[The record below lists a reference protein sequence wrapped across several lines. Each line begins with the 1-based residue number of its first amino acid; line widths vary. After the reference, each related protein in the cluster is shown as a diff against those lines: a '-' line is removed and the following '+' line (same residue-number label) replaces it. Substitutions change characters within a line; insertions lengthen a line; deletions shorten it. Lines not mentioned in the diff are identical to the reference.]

1 MLSLLLECFKYHG
14 KPAKVN
20 SSFFAAFCCRRST
33 VCSLMYQMAF
43 ELVTRQLGLFGLKKG
58 YWVTDKCTHWLE
70 IICSNGTW
78 GALHFTDT
86 CACGRRLLLVFYCVI
101 SDASML
107 PVVRFISFFVS
118 LPFQFEAHSLSFGKC
133 IRGTNEIYGRKLFPY
148 SKQIFAITGTS
159 L

>member
-1 MLSLLLECFKYHG
+1 
-14 KPAKVN
+14 
-20 SSFFAAFCCRRST
+20 
-33 VCSLMYQMAF
+33 MAF

-58 YWVTDKCTHWLE
+58 YWVTDECTHWLE

-101 SDASML
+101 SGASML

-118 LPFQFEAHSLSFGKC
+118 LPFQFEVHSLSFGKC
-133 IRGTNEIYGRKLFPY
+133 IRGTNEIYGRKLFSY
-148 SKQIFAITGTS
+148 SKQIHRRMISNRATKQQDLLKKPFKPQRFIVPSWMRRSGCVG
-159 L
+159 